1 MNIEQMAREAGLE
14 RDGTRWFSDSGDP
27 LAAQD
32 VEHAALERFAALV
45 RDQALADAAAAV
57 DALTEQVAEHLYG
70 HPREKAIE
78 WAKEDKFDS
87 CALQAE
93 EMLAFP
99 LRAIRALAAT
109 PPRTPP

>member
-45 RDQALADAAAAV
+45 RAQALEDAARV
-57 DALTEQVAEHLYG
+57 CDDKERRKWEILTGGGKLTG
-70 HPREKAIE
+70 FGPL
-78 WAKEDKFDS
+78 D
-87 CALQAE
+87 CA
-93 EMLAFP
+93 F
-99 LRAIRALAAT
+99 AIRALAAPST
-109 PPRTPP
+109 SPALP